1 MMTYLNSSRNI
12 HRSIVLVD
20 LKVGLQDSD
29 KMLIDMLTSMHL
41 VFMVVLT
48 KADKVPPAKIKS
60 LMEPVVDYIRSS
72 GSVCIPI
79 IHCVA
84 AESDLGYGLHELK
97 ANLIYQLEQDRLF
110 R

>member
-1 MMTYLNSSRNI
+1 MMTYLNSSKNL
-12 HRSIVLVD
+12 HRSIVLID

-29 KMLIDMLTSMHL
+29 KMLIDMLTTMNL

-48 KADKVPPAKIKS
+48 KADKVPPAKIKG
-60 LMEPVVDYIRSS
+60 LMEPVVEYLKIA
-72 GSVCIPI
+72 GSICIPI

-97 ANLIYQLEQDRLF
+97 ANLIY
-110 R
+110 